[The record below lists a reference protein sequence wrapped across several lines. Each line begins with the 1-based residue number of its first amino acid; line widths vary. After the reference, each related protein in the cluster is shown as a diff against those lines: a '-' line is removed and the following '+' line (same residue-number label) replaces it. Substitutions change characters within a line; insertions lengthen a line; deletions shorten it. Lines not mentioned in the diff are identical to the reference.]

1 MTNFKI
7 TVEYD
12 GRPFSGWQRQGP
24 GAGLTVQGVLEEALG
39 RLCGHP
45 VTLHGSGR
53 TDAGV
58 HARGQ
63 VASFVTGSRRTAREV
78 LRGGNALL
86 SPAVAILDAEE
97 AAADFHARFS
107 ALGKVYE
114 YDYAV
119 GSVRRPLRHGR
130 AWQVGPGL
138 DWGEAERALPA
149 LVGERD
155 FRAFKAAGGETRGSV
170 RTIFTA
176 ELSRPEPDLRRLT
189 LAGSGFLRHM
199 VRIVA
204 GLLAEIGRGRL
215 PAEALTEIIRAGD
228 RGRAGPT
235 APPDGLCL
243 ARVIYPDYGRD
254 SHPAP

>member
-12 GRPFSGWQRQGP
+12 GRPFAGWQRQGP
-24 GAGLTVQGVLEEALG
+24 EAGPTVQGVLEEALS

-45 VTLHGSGR
+45 VTIHGSGR

-63 VASFVTGSRRTAREV
+63 VASFVTAGRRTAREV
-78 LRGGNALL
+78 VRGGNALL
-86 SPAVAILDAEE
+86 PPAVAILAAEE
-97 AAADFHARFS
+97 APADFHARFS

-119 GSVRRPLRHGR
+119 GPTRRPLRQGR
-130 AWQVGPGL
+130 AWQVGPNL
-138 DWGEAERALPA
+138 DWGAVERALPA
-149 LVGERD
+149 LAGEHD
-155 FRAFKAAGGETRGSV
+155 FRAFRAAGSETRGSV
-170 RTIFTA
+170 RTIFEA
-176 ELSRPEPDLRRLT
+176 SLSSPEPDLKRLT

-199 VRIVA
+199 VRTVA
-204 GLLAEIGRGRL
+204 GLLAEIGRGRVPASAL
-215 PAEALTEIIRAGD
+215 PEIILAGD

-243 ARVIYPDYGRD
+243 ARVIYQGFALDP
-254 SHPAP
+254 

>member
-12 GRPFSGWQRQGP
+12 GRPFAGWQRQAPGP
-24 GAGLTVQGVLEEALG
+24 LTVQGVLEEALG

-45 VTLHGSGR
+45 VTIHGSGR
-53 TDAGV
+53 TDARV

-63 VASFVTGSRRTAREV
+63 VASFVTASPRTALEV

-86 SPAVAILDAEE
+86 PPAVAILAAEE
-97 AAADFHARFS
+97 AADDFHARFS
-107 ALGKVYE
+107 ARGKVYE

-119 GSVRRPLRHGR
+119 GPVRRPLRHGR
-130 AWQVGPGL
+130 AWLVGPFL
-138 DWGEAERALPA
+138 NWAEVEQALPA
-149 LVGERD
+149 LAGEHD
-155 FRAFKAAGGETRGSV
+155 FRAFQAAGSETRGSV
-170 RTIFTA
+170 RTIFQA
-176 ELSRPEPDLRRLT
+176 ALSRPEPDLRRLT

-215 PAEALTEIIRAGD
+215 PAAALPDIIASGD
-228 RGRAGPT
+228 RSRAGPT

-243 ARVIYPDYGRD
+243 ARVIY
-254 SHPAP
+254 

>member
-12 GRPFSGWQRQGP
+12 GRPFAGWQRQRACP
-24 GAGLTVQGVLEEALG
+24 TVQGVLEEALG

-63 VASFVTGSRRTAREV
+63 VASFVTDSRRTARELV
-78 LRGGNALL
+78 SGGNALL
-86 SPAVAILDAEE
+86 PPAVAILAAEE
-97 AAADFHARFS
+97 AADDFHARFS
-107 ALGKVYE
+107 AIGKVYE

-119 GSVRRPLRHGR
+119 GPVRRPLRHGR
-130 AWQVGPGL
+130 AWPVGPGL
-138 DWGEAERALPA
+138 DWEAVEKALPA
-149 LVGERD
+149 LVGEHD
-155 FRAFKAAGGETRGSV
+155 FRAFQAAGGETRGSI
-170 RTIFTA
+170 RTIFSA

-189 LAGSGFLRHM
+189 LAGSGFLRRM
-199 VRIVA
+199 VRTVA

-215 PAEALTEIIRAGD
+215 PADALPEIIRAGD
-228 RGRAGPT
+228 RAGPT

-243 ARVIYPDYGRD
+243 AKVLYPGIAD
-254 SHPAP
+254 

>member
-12 GRPFSGWQRQGP
+12 GRPFAGWQRQGP
-24 GAGLTVQGVLEEALG
+24 GSGPTVQGVLEEALS

-45 VTLHGSGR
+45 VKVHGSGR

-63 VASFVTGSRRTAREV
+63 VASFVTASRRTAREV
-78 LRGGNALL
+78 VGGGNALL
-86 SPAVAILDAEE
+86 PPAVAILAAEE

-119 GSVRRPLRHGR
+119 GPVRRPLRHGR
-130 AWQVGPGL
+130 AWQVGPNL
-138 DWGEAERALPA
+138 DWGEVELALPA
-149 LVGERD
+149 LVGEHD
-155 FRAFKAAGGETRGSV
+155 FRAFQAAGSETQSSV
-170 RTIFTA
+170 RTIFA
-176 ELSRPEPDLRRLT
+176 ASLLSPEPDLKRLT

-199 VRIVA
+199 VRAVA
-204 GLLAEIGRGRL
+204 GLLREIGRGRL
-215 PAEALTEIIRAGD
+215 PASALPEIILAGD
-228 RGRAGPT
+228 RSRAGPT

-243 ARVIYPDYGRD
+243 ARVIYN
-254 SHPAP
+254 